1 MKKFALI
8 LLILIYS
15 MSTFGVGLREFYCC
29 GKLASVSITLVDTGK
44 EKCKKGDS
52 KDDCCKSKYQFLQ
65 VKDKHFAS
73 DHPTLPL
80 KHSIELVSTTASI
93 YAVTLISQEIDVIN
107 GSHAPPLIAGVP
119 IYIANC
125 VFRI

>member
-1 MKKFALI
+1 MKKAALI

-15 MSTFGVGLREFYCC
+15 MSIFGVGLKEFYCC
-29 GKLASVSITLVDTGK
+29 GKLTSVSITLINTGK

-73 DHPTLPL
+73 VHPSLPL
-80 KHSIELVSTTASI
+80 KLSIA
-93 YAVTLISQEIDVIN
+93 LI
-107 GSHAPPLIAGVP
+107 P
-119 IYIANC
+119 ANLSFHT
-125 VFRI
+125 VLLL

>member
-1 MKKFALI
+1 MKKAALI

-15 MSTFGVGLREFYCC
+15 MSTFGIGLKEFYCC
-29 GKLASVSITLVDTGK
+29 GKLTSVSITLLDTGK

-73 DHPTLPL
+73 VHPSLPY
-80 KHSIELVSTTASI
+80 KNSIELASTTSSFHT
-93 YAVTLISQEIDVIN
+93 VSLIPQEIDVIN
-107 GSHAPPLIAGVP
+107 GSHAPPLYQGIP
-119 IYIANC
+119 IYISNC
-125 VFRI
+125 VFKI